1 MKKILLAAV
10 ALICMTM
17 TGVVFTACSSDND
30 EPVGTYKYAIGTFSL
45 STEGPVTEETLLI
58 PTEVAAEFGD
68 AINKVAPGGESK
80 TDVSAQVKQNCD
92 AVFNN
97 QKVKWGQYITSGE
110 VSIVKTHNNKSEVV
124 ADYIY

>member
-17 TGVVFTACSSDND
+17 TGVVFTACSSSDND
-30 EPVGTYKYAIGTFSL
+30 EPAGTYKYGMSKFNL
-45 STEGPVTEETLLI
+45 SIEGSAEEIATIQL
-58 PTEVAAEFGD
+58 EVAAEYGE
-68 AINKVAPGGESK
+68 AINKAAPGGESK

-110 VSIVKTHNNKSEVV
+110 VSIVKTHNNKSELV